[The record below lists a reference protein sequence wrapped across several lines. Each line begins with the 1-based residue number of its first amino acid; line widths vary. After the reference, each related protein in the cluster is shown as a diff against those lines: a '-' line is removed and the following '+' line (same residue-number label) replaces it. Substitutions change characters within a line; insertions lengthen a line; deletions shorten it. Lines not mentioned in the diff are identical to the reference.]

1 MRSGKWLAN
10 AEPGQPVSAVARQAI
25 DLRLRT
31 VRHFLRLSARKAHKN
46 VEHVHQMRVS
56 TRRAQSA
63 LRIFSE
69 VVPRSRKVW
78 FDKTLKRLRAAG
90 SEARDLDVLCHRL
103 CRDLTGKE
111 TALHGIVE
119 SLNQQR
125 RRAQTPL
132 TRAWKNAKRDDFG
145 PRIDNLVKRI
155 RWRAK
160 RKEPSFHET
169 AVIALRPV
177 VDAFFTAGEVDLT
190 INDNLH
196 DLRLVGKK
204 LRYTIEL
211 LSAGLDPILRQEVY
225 PLLAD
230 IQESLGDIN
239 DHVVA
244 KTLFE
249 SWLVQSNDR
258 RTIAEVATLIA
269 AERDAYLAARNR
281 FDRWWNSQN
290 VSQLNRQFDVILET
304 SAEVSV
310 AFPDCHLA

>member
-10 AEPGQPVSAVARQAI
+10 VEPDQPVSDVARQAI
-25 DLRLRT
+25 DLRLKV
-31 VRHFLRLSARKAHKN
+31 VRHFLRLSAQKAHKN
-46 VEHVHQMRVS
+46 VEYVHQMRVS

-69 VVPRSRKVW
+69 VVPRNRKQW
-78 FDKTLKRLRAAG
+78 FDKKLKRLRAAG
-90 SEARDLDVLCHRL
+90 GKARDLDVLCDRL
-103 CRDLTGKE
+103 RRELTTKE

-119 SLNQQR
+119 SLSQQR
-125 RRAQTPL
+125 RRAQKQL
-132 TRAWKNAKRDDFG
+132 IRAWKNAKRDDFG
-145 PRIDNLVKRI
+145 PRIDDLVKRI
-155 RWRAK
+155 RWRGQ
-160 RKEPSFHET
+160 REEPSFHET
-169 AVIALRPV
+169 AVSALRPV
-177 VDAFFTAGEVDLT
+177 VDAFFTAGEADLT
-190 INDNLH
+190 ITDNLH

-211 LSAGLDPILRQEVY
+211 LSAGLDPTLRQEVY

-258 RTIAEVATLIA
+258 RTIAEIATLIA
-269 AERDAYLAARNR
+269 TERDAYLAARNQ
-281 FDRWWNSQN
+281 FDRWWNSDN
-290 VSQLNRQFDVILET
+290 VSQLKRQFDLILDD
-304 SAEVSV
+304 SANLSV
-310 AFPDCHLA
+310 DVPDRHLA